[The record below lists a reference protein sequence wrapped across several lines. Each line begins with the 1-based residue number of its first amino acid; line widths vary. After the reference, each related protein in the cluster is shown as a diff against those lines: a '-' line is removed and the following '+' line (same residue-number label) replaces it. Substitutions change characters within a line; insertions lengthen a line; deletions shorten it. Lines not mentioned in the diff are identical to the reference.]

1 MLLPTLAVLI
11 QPWLKPE
18 LQKILC
24 IIQKKMEQNEDGR
37 YRYPRLLQT
46 MTAFQPKFHGVT
58 LACDDSLTIQA
69 HKVMLVD
76 ISTVSGGLLRNQP
89 EPYPLVYV
97 RGGGDQ
103 HPVLRQKGIDDQ
115 PYENKID
122 SKERTNRQYSLG
134 LRQVWKT
141 C

>member
-1 MLLPTLAVLI
+1 MLLPTLAVLV

-18 LQKILC
+18 LQKMLC

-37 YRYPRLLQT
+37 YSYPRLLQT

-76 ISTVSGGLLRNQP
+76 ISTVSRGLLRK
-89 EPYPLVYV
+89 YPHQYLLVYV
-97 RGGGDQ
+97 RGVGGTSTQ
-103 HPVLRQKGIDDQ
+103 FEGKN
-115 PYENKID
+115 E
-122 SKERTNRQYSLG
+122 
-134 LRQVWKT
+134 
-141 C
+141 